1 MNFKFTIALI
11 ATIAAFST
19 QAQSWDKQQ
28 TQVWEIV
35 LASYD
40 DIKKR
45 DNNWTDKWVTQ
56 DAMVWGN
63 STPMPRSRSAVKRW
77 EKFSFEDG
85 STNNVA
91 EYSPTAIV
99 VHGDTAVVHY
109 YYSNGMTSN
118 KGEQKTVHGRC
129 SDVLVKDNKAWKFV
143 AWHCADESKKY

>member
-56 DAMVWGN
+56 DAMVWG
-63 STPMPRSRSAVKRW
+63 
-77 EKFSFEDG
+77 E
-85 STNNVA
+85 
-91 EYSPTAIV
+91 
-99 VHGDTAVVHY
+99 
-109 YYSNGMTSN
+109 
-118 KGEQKTVHGRC
+118 
-129 SDVLVKDNKAWKFV
+129 
-143 AWHCADESKKY
+143 